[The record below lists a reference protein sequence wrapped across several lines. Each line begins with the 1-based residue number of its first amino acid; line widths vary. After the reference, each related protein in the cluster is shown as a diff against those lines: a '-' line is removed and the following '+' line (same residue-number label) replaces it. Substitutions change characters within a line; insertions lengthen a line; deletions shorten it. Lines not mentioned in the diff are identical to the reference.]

1 MSRPE
6 APRRR
11 TPQASPT
18 SNGTSQRRPAQTRH
32 IRWVL
37 N

>member
-6 APRRR
+6 VPRRR
-11 TPQASPT
+11 TPEASPT
-18 SNGTSQRRPAQTRH
+18 SSGTTQRRPAQTRH